1 MKKLLGL
8 AFIVVFGMA
17 LIGCGSSSPS
27 GVSDEVFDLASQGL
41 EVVDDYLDDDL
52 DRTTAVVQLDELL
65 DDLERVIDNLVD
77 YDDLEEYD
85 EDIEWALIR
94 VTDAVDDGFSYSDE
108 SEMQIRRD
116 ELAELLDN

>member
-1 MKKLLGL
+1 LKKLLGL